1 MEYMNALVNE
11 LSDQVSDISR
21 YYIDSPWIW
30 AIVCPDWFLL
40 LGCQV
45 NDGNKSINKSIILLN
60 LMSSPVTLAL
70 HTLLPV
76 NSLTGGIALKS

>member
-1 MEYMNALVNE
+1 M
-11 LSDQVSDISR
+11 
-21 YYIDSPWIW
+21 
-30 AIVCPDWFLL
+30 CPDWFLQ

-60 LMSSPVTLAL
+60 LVSSPVTLAL

-76 NSLTGGIALKS
+76 NSLTGGITLKSLKTESNQKETSLYKITPLVL